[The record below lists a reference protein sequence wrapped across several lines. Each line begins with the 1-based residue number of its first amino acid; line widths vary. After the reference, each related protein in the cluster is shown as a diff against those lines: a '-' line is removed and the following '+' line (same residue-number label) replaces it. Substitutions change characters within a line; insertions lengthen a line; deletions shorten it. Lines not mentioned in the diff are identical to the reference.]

1 MSGVLFAGGG
11 TGGHLYPA
19 LAIADALRAER
30 PGLTVHFV
38 GARRGVEAH
47 VLPRRGEPHTLL
59 PFEPIRRDRVWR
71 NWKLVP
77 AMTQSFLGLAR
88 LFRALR
94 PRLVVGTG
102 GYASGPACMYAQLRG
117 VPVAVQE
124 QNSWPGL
131 VTRMVGRWARQV
143 HLGFPEAASHLRPG
157 RHTRVLSLGNPI
169 RPPDPSLERTECR
182 RTFGLSPDATVLLV
196 VGGSQ
201 GSRALNERL
210 IDALRQVREGRLPA
224 RPHRLEVLWATGPSH
239 IESIGARLARLDVAS
254 WVHAIGYI
262 EDMPRA
268 LCAADLALSRAG
280 AMATA
285 EMLAWG
291 VPMLLVPLPT
301 AAADHQ
307 THNARALEE
316 AGVAVC
322 LIEKDLDPAGLWRA
336 VVSLAGDA
344 SRKHGMS
351 VRARERARPDAARD
365 IARELLALIGTD
377 G

>member
-30 PGLTVHFV
+30 PGVAVHFV

-47 VLPRRGEPHTLL
+47 VLPRRGEPYTLL

-71 NWKLVP
+71 NWRLAP
-77 AMTQSFLGLAR
+77 AMTRSFLGLAR
-88 LFRALR
+88 LFATFR

-102 GYASGPACMYAQLRG
+102 GYASGPACMYARLRG
-117 VPVAVQE
+117 VPVALQE

-131 VTRMVGRWARQV
+131 VTRMASRWARQV
-143 HLGFPEAASHLRPG
+143 HLGFPEAAAHLRPG
-157 RHTRVLSLGNPI
+157 RRTRVLSLGNPI
-169 RPPDPSLERTECR
+169 RPPDPALERADCR
-182 RTFGLSPDATVLLV
+182 SAFGLAPDATVLLV

-201 GSRALNERL
+201 GARALNERL
-210 IDALRQVREGRLPA
+210 IDALRQVQEGRLAA
-224 RPHRLEVLWATGPSH
+224 RPDRLVILWATGPSH
-239 IESIGARLARLDVAS
+239 FESIGARLARLDVGG
-254 WVHAIGYI
+254 WVHATGYI

-291 VPMLLVPLPT
+291 VPMVLVPLPT

-322 LIEKDLDPAGLWRA
+322 LVEASLDPAGLWRE

-344 SRKHGMS
+344 SRRATMA
-351 VRARERARPDAARD
+351 VRAHERAKPDAARA
-365 IARELLALIGTD
+365 IARELLGLIEAR
-377 G
+377 